1 MRSESECIIT
11 FGQEAEEAMA
21 EFINPNLA
29 VVGVWRIYVLCFR
42 KCLEQSFLNPRSNS
56 VGSKA
61 TLKPWAVVELPVCDN
76 Y

>member
-1 MRSESECIIT
+1 MYLLTGVRSESECIIT

-42 KCLEQSFLNPRSNS
+42 KCLE
-56 VGSKA
+56 
-61 TLKPWAVVELPVCDN
+61 
-76 Y
+76 